1 MSKFAEISD
10 SNHGAHLSSM
20 VSHCRFSQ
28 MGHLKSV
35 QHHAV
40 VPNIGLRLSFAY
52 LLVPQGS
59 VTLTLAP
66 EFVDVKNLQVRSFT
80 WSEFVGLLGI
90 LSLQA
95 QAFTHQQYL
104 NDHRNSLEAFLLS
117 HSFLFESHL
126 TLIFPIFNINQ
137 KKRQKQITCN
147 LTSI

>member
-40 VPNIGLRLSFAY
+40 VPKIALRLSFAY
-52 LLVPQGS
+52 LPVPQGS

-66 EFVDVKNLQVRSFT
+66 EFVDVKNK
-80 WSEFVGLLGI
+80 
-90 LSLQA
+90 
-95 QAFTHQQYL
+95 YL
-104 NDHRNSLEAFLLS
+104 R
-117 HSFLFESHL
+117 
-126 TLIFPIFNINQ
+126 
-137 KKRQKQITCN
+137 
-147 LTSI
+147 